1 MVFTTVAFYETTGAA
16 ITLGEINP
24 VDDDHITIGT
34 DLIVV
39 PELNNVLA
47 AMAFGITMARAQ
59 LASPSIRK
67 LGYHELPKVSL
78 AADPIAGTNRFN
90 DFSESPI
97 PLVHGESLKLRVT
110 NAAAGLVQGI
120 LWLSDGS
127 VLKVKEP
134 TRTILW
140 TGTSV
145 TPAGA
150 WTAVPLTATQTLPAG
165 RYAIVGMN
173 VITATV
179 QHAARLIII
188 GHPWRPGV
196 PTHLIASADLDDRF
210 RNGNM
215 GKFAEFEFDQ
225 PPKLEIMGTGASG
238 AVLLY
243 LDIVQIRA
251 GRT

>member
-1 MVFTTVAFYETTGAA
+1 MVFTLVAFYETTGAA
-16 ITLGEINP
+16 VALGEIDP
-24 VDDDHITIGT
+24 CDDDHITVGK

-39 PELNNVLA
+39 PSLNNVLA
-47 AMAFGITMARAQ
+47 AMAFGLTMARAQ

-78 AADPIAGTNRFN
+78 AANPIPGTDRFN
-90 DFSESPI
+90 DFSEAPI
-97 PLVHGESLKLRVT
+97 PLIHGESLKMRVT
-110 NAAAGLVQGI
+110 NAAGDLVQGFV
-120 LWLSDGS
+120 WLSDGS
-127 VLKVKEP
+127 VLRVKEP
-134 TRTILW
+134 SRTILY
-140 TGTSV
+140 TGTTV

-165 RYAIVGMN
+165 RYAIIGME

-179 QHAARLIII
+179 QHAARLILI

-196 PTHLIASADLDDRF
+196 PTNLIATADLNDRF

-215 GKFAEFEFDQ
+215 GVFGEFEFDQ
-225 PPKLEIMGTGASG
+225 PPQLQIMGTGASG

-243 LDIVQIRA
+243 LDIVQIRE
-251 GRT
+251 GR